1 MKVRCD
7 MGRTRF
13 NEDRKEVLY
22 KEMYKVLKDAN
33 RRSDNLKAFGKTKE
47 DCSTASEKREL
58 EGYMLADELLEAV
71 NENMATIEQFN
82 RSQMSAALQHGRRQ
96 LENKRIKVV
105 QWIMASPQ
113 GLFLPKGW
121 DDERIYAYAVSNLKE
136 INSRARTQN
145 PLFFELMRLD
155 PEKLKKKILEANSDW
170 DIGSDEMQPWGVWA
184 KLTDQNYREFAEMEP
199 AYRDDDYWR

>member
-1 MKVRCD
+1 
-7 MGRTRF
+7 MGRKSFT
-13 NEDRKEVLY
+13 EDRKEVLY

-47 DCSTASEKREL
+47 MCSNASEKREL
-58 EGYMLADELLEAV
+58 EGYMLADELLDKV
-71 NENMATIEQFN
+71 NKNTHSWEKFTK
-82 RSQMSAALQHGRRQ
+82 SQMSAALQHGRRQ
-96 LENKRIKVV
+96 LENKRIKVS

-113 GLFLPKGW
+113 GLFLPKG
-121 DDERIYAYAVSNLKE
+121 DDDDRIFAYAVSNLKE

-155 PEKLKKKILEANSDW
+155 PEKLRTKIHEANSDW
-170 DIGSDEMQPWGVWA
+170 DIENDEMQPWGVWA
-184 KLTDQNYREFAEMEP
+184 KLTDQNYREFADMEP

>member
-1 MKVRCD
+1 
-7 MGRTRF
+7 
-13 NEDRKEVLY
+13 
-22 KEMYKVLKDAN
+22 MYKVLKNAN
-33 RRSDNLKAFGKTKE
+33 RRSDNLKAFGRTKE
-47 DCSTASEKREL
+47 DCKTASERREL

-71 NENMATIEQFN
+71 NENMSTLDHFTK
-82 RSQMSAALQHGRRQ
+82 SQMSAALQHGRRQ
-96 LENKRIKVV
+96 LESKRIKVI

-121 DDERIYAYAVSNLKE
+121 DDERIYNYAVSNLKE

-155 PEKLKKKILEANSDW
+155 PDKLRAKILEANSDW
-170 DIGSDEMQPWGVWA
+170 DINSDEMQPWGVWA

-199 AYRDDDYWR
+199 SYRDDDYWY